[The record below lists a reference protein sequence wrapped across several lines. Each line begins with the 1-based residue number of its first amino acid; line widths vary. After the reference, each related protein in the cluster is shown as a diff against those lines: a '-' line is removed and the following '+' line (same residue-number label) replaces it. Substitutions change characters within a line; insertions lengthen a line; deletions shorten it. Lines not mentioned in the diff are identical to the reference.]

1 MHKFLR
7 SSVFTFTMLTLLF
20 IAESAHA
27 QNRVTIPDAAFVSW
41 LQANGYSGCLN
52 GNQLDTTCAAVLN
65 ATTLE
70 PFAVPIRD
78 LTGVQYFKNI
88 TFLDCSNDSLTFIPS
103 FPAALNN
110 INCQYNQLTTLPALP
125 ASLSRLECADN
136 KLTALPSLP
145 TGITFLSCSRNRLTS
160 LPSLPPGL
168 RTLYAGSNQITTI
181 PALPST
187 LTNLDFQ
194 SNLVSVVPTLPS
206 GLIYFYCNNNNIST
220 LPTLPSTLQEL
231 FCSNNQL
238 TSLPVLPAGLRRLGC
253 GSNSLGSLP
262 TPLPAGLT
270 SLECYYAQL
279 TSLPPLPATL
289 IGLYCGYNNL
299 GTLPT
304 LPPLLQ
310 GLQCMHAQLTS
321 LPALPSRLINLGCQS
336 NQLTSIPALPDTMT
350 YLYCDSNPNLFC
362 LPELKTMSFLT
373 FRGTGITCMPNYGN
387 VYSGVTRNY
396 PLCGVFNPNGCS
408 AYWNLS
414 GQTYYDADA
423 DCSPDVNE
431 TGTAFTKLQ
440 LYSGGNLQQQIYA
453 DAHGYY
459 SFKAGVGTYDIT
471 VDTTNLPFVLL
482 CPASGSLT
490 DTITLTDSLKYS
502 RHFAFK
508 CRSTGFDLAAIS
520 ALHTDGVPRPAG
532 IFDLYATAGDIAQ
545 QYGAQCATGVSG
557 QVQITFSGPITYVG
571 PIAGNLTPTSVSGNT
586 LSWTIADFG
595 TLDNARA
602 FNSNFQ
608 VNANAVAGT
617 NICFTVTVSSGAGDY
632 DLSNNTFSYCFP
644 VVNALDPNTKE
655 VYPTRIN
662 YQGEWLTY
670 TIHFQNV
677 GTAPALHVL
686 IEDTL
691 SNSLDLSTFQLLT
704 YSHKNITQLFG
715 NAVHFSFPNINL
727 VDSATN
733 DSASK
738 GYIQF
743 KIKTKNNLTPG
754 GFIYNTAFIYFD
766 LNEAVVT
773 NTAVDTISNTVGI
786 TEAAPATHVGVKVYP
801 NPFNTITRFEIE
813 GTAKYDFELYDVTG
827 RVLYFTKDITATGFQ
842 LNRNNLPA
850 GVYFARILGADK
862 IATTVKLVVADN

>member
-1 MHKFLR
+1 MHKFLYR
-7 SSVFTFTMLTLLF
+7 PLIICTLLLIIF
-20 IAESAHA
+20 AAQKAQA
-27 QNRVTIPDAAFVSW
+27 QNRVTIPDVAFVTW
-41 LQANGYSGCLN
+41 LQANGYSGCLT

-88 TFLDCSNDSLTFIPS
+88 SYLDCSNDSLTFIPA
-103 FPAALNN
+103 FPPALFN

-125 ASLSRLECADN
+125 ASLGRLECADN

-145 TGITFLSCSRNRLTS
+145 TGITFLSCARNRLTS
-160 LPSLPPGL
+160 LPALPPGL

-194 SNLVSVVPTLPS
+194 SNLVSVVPALPP
-206 GLIYFYCNNNNIST
+206 GLLYFQCNNNNIST
-220 LPTLPSTLQEL
+220 LPALPSTLLEL
-231 FCSNNQL
+231 FCGYNQL
-238 TSLPVLPAGLRRLGC
+238 ASLPTLPAGLRRLGC
-253 GSNSLGSLP
+253 GTNPLGSLP
-262 TPLPAGLT
+262 APLPTGLT
-270 SLECYYAQL
+270 FLECYSAQL
-279 TSLPPLPATL
+279 TSLPAIPSNVSMLA
-289 IGLYCGYNNL
+289 CGYNNL
-299 GTLPT
+299 GSLPA
-304 LPPLLQ
+304 LPQALLS
-310 GLQCMHAQLTS
+310 LYCMHAQLTS
-321 LPALPSRLINLGCQS
+321 LPAFPPKLINLSCQS
-336 NQLTSIPALPDTMT
+336 NQLTYIPALPDTMT
-350 YLYCDSNPNLFC
+350 WLYCDSNPNLFC

-387 VYSGVTRNY
+387 VYSGVTHNY

-414 GQTYYDADA
+414 GQTYYDTDA

-440 LYSGGNLQQQIYA
+440 LYSSGNLQQQVYA
-453 DAHGYY
+453 DAQGYY
-459 SFKAGVGTYDIT
+459 SFRAGTGTYDVT
-471 VDTTNLPFVLL
+471 VDTSNLPFTLL
-482 CPASGSLT
+482 CPASGYLT
-490 DTITLTDSLKYS
+490 DTITITDSLKYS
-502 RHFAFK
+502 RNFAFK
-508 CRSTGFDLAAIS
+508 CRSAGFDLAAIS

-532 IFDLYATAGDIAQ
+532 IFDLHATAGDIAQ

-754 GFIYNTAFIYFD
+754 GFINNTAFIYFD
-766 LNEAVVT
+766 LNSAVVT

-786 TEAAPATHVGVKVYP
+786 NEPAINKQLAVKVFP
-801 NPFNTITRFEIE
+801 NPFNSSTQFEIE
-813 GTAKYDFELYDVTG
+813 GTGKYDLELYNITGSVVYAMKDIAPTRFEL
-827 RVLYFTKDITATGFQ
+827 
-842 LNRNNLPA
+842 NRSNLLA
-850 GVYFARILGADK
+850 GVYFARITRANQ
-862 IATTVKLVVADN
+862 IATTVKLVITDN